1 MAIAELAL
9 LVGVIAIPVAIVF
22 VIFLAALFVFSKL
35 KKRNE
40 HRA

>member
-9 LVGVIAIPVAIVF
+9 LVGVIAIPVAI
-22 VIFLAALFVFSKL
+22 IFFTVLAALLVFSKL

-40 HRA
+40 HQA